1 MSPLSRILRWTAS
14 PAGKRTLFLLTTVF
28 ALLVACSPELLQLLP
43 LLPVV
48 DALGLDVLAMLLGA
62 QMLATLP
69 WLCGQAGPAIGVA
82 RRALLGIAAGA
93 MGGYL
98 RQLVFGVGRL
108 GCAAL
113 SLARAR

>member
-14 PAGKRTLFLLTTVF
+14 PAGKRTLFLLTTAF
-28 ALLVACSPELLQLLP
+28 ALLVACSPELLP

-48 DALGLDVLAMLLGA
+48 HALGLDVLAMLLGA
-62 QMLATLP
+62 QMLATVP
-69 WLCGQAGPAIGVA
+69 WLRGQAVPAVGVA
-82 RRALLGIAAGA
+82 RRALLAIAAGA

-113 SLARAR
+113 SPARAR

>member
-1 MSPLSRILRWTAS
+1 MLLMSRIVRWTTS

-28 ALLVACSPELLQLLP
+28 ALLMACNPELLP

-69 WLCGQAGPAIGVA
+69 WLRGHAGPALGVA
-82 RRALLGIAAGA
+82 RRALAGIAAGA

-98 RQLVFGVGRL
+98 RQLAFGVGRL
-108 GCAAL
+108 GSGAL
-113 SLARAR
+113 FPARAG

>member
-1 MSPLSRILRWTAS
+1 MLLMSRIVRWTTS
-14 PAGKRTLFLLTTVF
+14 PAGKRTLFLLTTMF
-28 ALLVACSPELLQLLP
+28 ALLVACNPELLP

-69 WLCGQAGPAIGVA
+69 WLRGHAGPAIGVV
-82 RRALLGIAAGA
+82 RRVLLGMAAGA

-113 SLARAR
+113 FPARAR

>member
-1 MSPLSRILRWTAS
+1 MSLMSRIVRWTTS

-28 ALLVACSPELLQLLP
+28 ALLVACNPELLP

-48 DALGLDVLAMLLGA
+48 DALGLDMLAMLLGA

-69 WLCGQAGPAIGVA
+69 WLRGQAGPALGVT
-82 RRALLGIAAGA
+82 RRALAGIAAGA

-98 RQLVFGVGRL
+98 RQLVFGMGRL
-108 GCAAL
+108 GPDAFFA
-113 SLARAR
+113 ARAA

>member
-1 MSPLSRILRWTAS
+1 MSLMSRILRSTNS

-28 ALLVACSPELLQLLP
+28 ALLVACNPELLP

-48 DALGLDVLAMLLGA
+48 DALGVDVLALLLGS
-62 QMLATLP
+62 QLLATLP
-69 WLCGQAGPAIGVA
+69 WLRGQAGPALGVT
-82 RRALLGIAAGA
+82 RRALAGIAAGA

-108 GCAAL
+108 GPDAFFA
-113 SLARAR
+113 ARAA

>member
-1 MSPLSRILRWTAS
+1 MSLMSRILRSTTS
-14 PAGKRTLFLLTTVF
+14 PAGKRMLFLLTTMF
-28 ALLVACSPELLQLLP
+28 ALLVACNPELLP

-48 DALGLDVLAMLLGA
+48 DALGLDMLAMLLGA

-69 WLCGQAGPAIGVA
+69 WLRGQAGPALGVT
-82 RRALLGIAAGA
+82 RRALAGIAAGA

-108 GCAAL
+108 GPDAFFA
-113 SLARAR
+113 ARAA

>member
-1 MSPLSRILRWTAS
+1 MSRIVRWTTS

-28 ALLVACSPELLQLLP
+28 ALLVACNPELLP

-48 DALGLDVLAMLLGA
+48 DALGLDMLAMLLGA

-69 WLCGQAGPAIGVA
+69 WLRGQAGPALGVT
-82 RRALLGIAAGA
+82 RRALAGIAAGA

-98 RQLVFGVGRL
+98 RQLVFGMGRL
-108 GCAAL
+108 GPDAFFA
-113 SLARAR
+113 ARAA